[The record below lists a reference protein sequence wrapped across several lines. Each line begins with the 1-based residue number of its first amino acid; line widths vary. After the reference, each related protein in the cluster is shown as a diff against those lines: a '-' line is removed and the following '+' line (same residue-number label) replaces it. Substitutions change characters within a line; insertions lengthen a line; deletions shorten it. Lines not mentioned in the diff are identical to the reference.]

1 MISKTIGFFLGTLF
15 SDTLIS
21 MAMQQH
27 ILLGHL
33 GEEVTTALNTHGRA
47 EQTTCFDLCKDYGKV
62 WDDTPEV
69 TESKTP
75 FDILARQ
82 MVNESRRGI
91 HSLVVSSWDDVLQ
104 PHPAGILK
112 ASASGYPLVS

>member
-1 MISKTIGFFLGTLF
+1 
-15 SDTLIS
+15 
-21 MAMQQH
+21 
-27 ILLGHL
+27 
-33 GEEVTTALNTHGRA
+33 
-47 EQTTCFDLCKDYGKV
+47 V

-91 HSLVVSSWDDVLQ
+91 HSLVISSWDDVLQ

-112 ASASGYPLVS
+112 ASASGYYFQHSGIYERSLKRNHPIVAQYLADNISRHVTGLLAAMASSSLCQKNQVGLSITY